1 MKRFLQVFIVLLHL
15 ASISFSQQQSRT
27 ISGKVM
33 SQAEDELLPGVSVAV
48 KGPQTIAT
56 STDVNGAFKLTVPS
70 SGEITLVFKYLGYK
84 PREVKVSDEKD
95 LAVRL
100 QPEAYMLNEVVTI
113 GYKTL
118 QRKDITGAVAS
129 VNARQLKDI
138 PVNSAAE
145 ALAGRLAGVQI
156 TSNEGMP
163 GADVRVLI
171 RGGGSITQSNSPLY
185 VIDGVQVEDGLSSI
199 APTDIESVEVLK
211 DASETAIYGARGAN
225 GVVVVTTK
233 GGKEAKTRVSYDGF
247 VGLAQL
253 QNKLEVM
260 SPYDFVLRQYERS
273 RGLTNTEAAFEQV
286 YGTFANIGN
295 YKNVSPIDWQE
306 KTFGRDAISQTHT
319 VGITGGGK
327 ATTFNVSYTNNSQQG
342 IMLNSKF
349 NRQLFNLKLDHRAN
363 DKLRTGFG
371 ARYNSQRINGAGVS
385 TSEATATYSLLRH
398 TIKYKP
404 LNINGVSDDVLD
416 EDYYNETNS
425 GNGLG
430 VLNPIQLSDAQYRNR
445 PSDNLNINGYL
456 NYILAKGL
464 SFRSTA
470 GVNFNNTTINA
481 FDDYFTSNARTNGS
495 GLPIVNINNTKRF
508 SLNNSNVLTYTFK
521 KGANNFSA
529 LLGQEIYNLK
539 DELKLDQL
547 KLFPLG
553 ITPEKA
559 LGQLSLGQS
568 SPLFPSNVINESRL
582 LSFFTGLNYS
592 FNDKYLAKFSF
603 RTDASSKFAADKRWG
618 YFPSGSLGWRI
629 SKEDF
634 MKDVSFI
641 SDLKLRASYGAS
653 GNNRIDDFLY
663 LTTFSTNAKYA
674 LNEIVTPGYSS
685 SSLANKNLKWE
696 TTVTQNIGL
705 DIALWDN
712 RLQLNIDAYKNKV
725 KDLLLRVRIPAISGY
740 VTQLQN
746 VGQTSNRGL
755 EFQLNAIPVQQKD
768 FSWTTNFNI
777 AFNRNKIDKL
787 ATASSYLPSPAVS
800 FVSGQPSDY
809 IVQVGKPVGSMYG
822 YVSDGFYT
830 VNDFNYDVATQVY
843 TLKPGVADGSGVL
856 GTAQPGWM
864 KLKDRDGNNIINEND
879 KDIIG
884 DATPKFSGGFNQQF
898 SYKNFDLSMFV
909 NFVVGN
915 DIYNANKIEFT
926 NSYTPNTNMLA
937 VMKDRWKTIDANGN
951 VVQKVTVTGG
961 VAQVTGIPPDQL
973 AALNQDAKIWQPITG
988 TGAFYPT
995 SWAVEDGSFL
1005 RLNNITLGYT
1015 FPVKLLSKAKINKL
1029 RVYATANNVAVIT
1042 GYSGFDPEVNVR
1054 SSDPVTPGVDYSA
1067 YPRSRTYIF
1076 GINLS
1081 L

>member
-1 MKRFLQVFIVLLHL
+1 MKRFLQVFFVLLHFVG
-15 ASISFSQQQSRT
+15 ISFSQQQSRT

-48 KGPQTIAT
+48 KGQNVAV
-56 STDVNGAFKLTVPS
+56 STDINGTFKLTATG

-84 PREVKVSDEKD
+84 PKEVKIVDEKEFT
-95 LAVRL
+95 VRL

-156 TSNEGMP
+156 TANEGMP

-171 RGGGSITQSNSPLY
+171 RGGGSITQNNSPLY
-185 VIDGVQVEDGLSSI
+185 VIDGVQVEDGLSNIS
-199 APTDIESVEVLK
+199 PTDIESVEVLK

-225 GVVVVTTK
+225 GVVVITTK
-233 GGKEAKTRVSYDGF
+233 GGKEAKTRLSYDGF
-247 VGLAQL
+247 LGLAQL

-273 RGLTNTEAAFEQV
+273 RGLTNTESAFERT
-286 YGTFANIGN
+286 YGSFDNIGE
-295 YKNVSPIDWQE
+295 YKNTAPIDWQE
-306 KTFGRDAISQTHT
+306 KTFGRDAVSQTHT
-319 VGITGGGK
+319 IAITGGGK
-327 ATTFNVSYTNNSQQG
+327 ATTFNVSYTNNSQEG
-342 IMLNSKF
+342 IMVNSKF
-349 NRQLFNLKLDHRAN
+349 NRQLFNLKLDHRAS

-371 ARYNSQRINGAGVS
+371 VRYNNQKINGSGVS

-404 LNINGVSDDVLD
+404 LNTTGMSDDVID
-416 EDYYNETNS
+416 EDYFNDTNT

-456 NYILAKGL
+456 NYTFTKGF

-470 GVNFNNTTINA
+470 GLNFNNTNINA
-481 FDDYFTSNARTNGS
+481 FDDYFTSNARINGS
-495 GLPIVNINNTKRF
+495 SLPIVNINSTKRF
-508 SLNNSNVLTYTFK
+508 SLNNSNVFTYTFK
-521 KGANNFSA
+521 KGVNNFSA

-539 DELKLDQL
+539 DEVKLDQL

-568 SPLFPSNVINESRL
+568 SPLFPANVINESRL

-592 FNDKYLAKFSF
+592 YNDKYLAKFTF
-603 RTDASSKFAADKRWG
+603 RTDASSKFAPDKRWG

-653 GNNRIDDFLY
+653 GNNRIGDFLY

-674 LNEIVTPGYSS
+674 LNEVVNPGYSS

-712 RLQLNIDAYKNKV
+712 RLQLNIDAYQNKV
-725 KDLLLRVRIPAISGY
+725 KDLLLDVRIPSISGY

-755 EFQLNAIPVQQKD
+755 EFQLNAIPIQQKN

-787 ATASSYLPSPAVS
+787 STASSYLPSPAVS
-800 FVSGQPSDY
+800 FVSGQPADY

-822 YVSDGFYT
+822 YVSDGFYS
-830 VNDFNYDVATQVY
+830 VNDFNYDPATQIY
-843 TLKPGVADGSGVL
+843 TLKPGVADVSGVL

-864 KLKDRDGNNIINEND
+864 KLKDRDGNNVINEND

-884 DATPKFSGGFNQQF
+884 NATPKFSGGFNQQF
-898 SYKNFDLSMFV
+898 TYKNFDLSMFL

-951 VVQKVTVTGG
+951 VVQKVTVVGG
-961 VAQVTGIPPDQL
+961 AAQVTGIPPDQL
-973 AALNQDAKIWQPITG
+973 AALNKDAKIWQPITG

-1054 SSDPVTPGVDYSA
+1054 SSNPVTPGVDYSA

>member
-1 MKRFLQVFIVLLHL
+1 MKRFLQVFFVLLHF
-15 ASISFSQQQSRT
+15 SGISFSQQQTR
-27 ISGKVM
+27 IILGKVM
-33 SQAEDELLPGVSVAV
+33 SQAEDELLPGVSVSV
-48 KGPQTIAT
+48 KGQTIAV
-56 STDVNGAFKLTVPS
+56 STDVNGAFKLTVPG
-70 SGEITLVFKYLGYK
+70 SGELTLVFKSIGYK
-84 PREVKVSDEKD
+84 PREVKVTDNKELS
-95 LAVRL
+95 VRL

-113 GYKTL
+113 GYKTM

-156 TSNEGMP
+156 TANEGMP
-163 GADVRVLI
+163 GADVRVLV

-185 VIDGVQVEDGLSSI
+185 VIDGVQVEDGLSNIS
-199 APTDIESVEVLK
+199 PTDIESVEVLK
-211 DASETAIYGARGAN
+211 DAAETAIYGARGAN
-225 GVVVVTTK
+225 GVVVITTK

-247 VGLAQL
+247 VGLAKL

-286 YGTFANIGN
+286 YGSFANIGD
-295 YKNVSPIDWQE
+295 YKNAVPIDWQG
-306 KTFGRDAISQTHT
+306 KTFGRDAVSQTHT
-319 VGITGGGK
+319 VAITGGGK
-327 ATTFNVSYTNNSQQG
+327 ATTFNVSYTNNAQQG

-349 NRQLFNLKLDHRAN
+349 NRQLFNLKLDHRAS
-363 DKLRTGFG
+363 DKLRAGFG
-371 ARYNSQRINGAGVS
+371 TRYNNQKIQGSGVS

-404 LNINGVSDDVLD
+404 FNTTGMSDDVLD
-416 EDYYNETNS
+416 EDYFNETNT

-445 PSDNLNINGYL
+445 PSDNLNINGYI
-456 NYILAKGL
+456 NYTLIKGL

-470 GVNFNNTTINA
+470 GVNFSNNTLSA
-481 FDDYFTSNARTNGS
+481 FDDYITSNARINGS

-508 SLNNSNVLTYTFK
+508 SLNNSNVFTYTFK
-521 KGANNFSA
+521 KGVNNFSA

-539 DELKLDQL
+539 DEVKLDQL

-568 SPLFPSNVINESRL
+568 SPLFPANVINESRL

-592 FNDKYLAKFSF
+592 FDDKYLAKFSF

-634 MKDVSFI
+634 MKDISVI

-653 GNNRIDDFLY
+653 GNNRIEDYSY

-674 LNEIVTPGYSS
+674 LNEVINPGYSS
-685 SSLANKNLKWE
+685 ASLANKNLKWE

-725 KDLLLRVRIPAISGY
+725 KDLLLRVRIPSISGY

-746 VGQTSNRGL
+746 VGETSNRGL
-755 EFQLNAIPVQQKD
+755 EFQLNAIPVQHKD
-768 FSWTTNFNI
+768 FSWTTNFNL
-777 AFNRNKIDKL
+777 AFNRNKIEKL
-787 ATASSYLPSPAVS
+787 ASASSYLPSPAVA

-822 YVSDGFYT
+822 YISDGFYS
-830 VNDFNYDVATQVY
+830 VSDFNYDAATQVY
-843 TLKPGVADGSGVL
+843 TLKPGVADVSGVL
-856 GTAQPGWM
+856 GIAQPGWM

-884 DATPKFSGGFNQQF
+884 NATPKFSGGFNQQF
-898 SYKNFDLSMFV
+898 TYKNFDLSMFV

-915 DIYNANKIEFT
+915 DVYNANKIEFT

-937 VMKDRWKTIDANGN
+937 IMKDRWKTIDANGN
-951 VVQKVTVTGG
+951 LVQKVTVTGG

-973 AALNQDAKIWQPITG
+973 AALNKDAKIWQPITG
-988 TGAFYPT
+988 SGAFYPT

-1015 FPVKLLSKAKINKL
+1015 FPVKLLNKAKINKL

>member
-1 MKRFLQVFIVLLHL
+1 MKRFLQVFFVLLHF
-15 ASISFSQQQSRT
+15 ASISFSQEQSRT

-48 KGPQTIAT
+48 KGQAT
-56 STDVNGAFKLTVPS
+56 AVSTDVNGAFKLTVKS
-70 SGEITLVFKYLGYK
+70 SGEITLVFRYLGYK
-84 PREVKVSDEKD
+84 AREVKITNEKE
-95 LAVRL
+95 LIVRL

-156 TSNEGMP
+156 TANEGMP
-163 GADVRVLI
+163 GADVRVLV
-171 RGGGSITQSNSPLY
+171 RGGGSITQSNAPLY
-185 VIDGVQVEDGLSSI
+185 VIDGVQVEDGLSNIS
-199 APTDIESVEVLK
+199 PTDIESVEVLK

-225 GVVVVTTK
+225 GVVVITTK

-247 VGLAQL
+247 LGLARL

-260 SPYDFVLRQYERS
+260 SPYGFVLRQYERS
-273 RGLTNTEAAFEQV
+273 RGLTNTESAFEQM
-286 YGTFANIGN
+286 YGTFDNLDS
-295 YKNVSPIDWQE
+295 YKNIAPIDWQE
-306 KTFGRDAISQTHT
+306 KTFGRDAVSQTHS
-319 VGITGGGK
+319 VAINGGNK
-327 ATTFNVSYTNNSQQG
+327 ATTFNISYTNNAQQG

-349 NRQLFNLKLDHRAN
+349 NRHLFNLKLDHRAN
-363 DKLRTGFG
+363 DKLRVGFG
-371 ARYNSQRINGAGVS
+371 TRYNNQQINGSGVS
-385 TSEATATYSLLRH
+385 SSEATATYSLLRH
-398 TIKYKP
+398 TIKYRP
-404 LNINGVSDDVLD
+404 LNITGISDDELD
-416 EDYYNETNS
+416 EEYFNDTNT

-430 VLNPIQLSDAQYRNR
+430 VLNPIQLSNAQYRSR

-456 NYILAKGL
+456 NYTLLKGL

-470 GVNFNNTTINA
+470 GVNFNNNTINA
-481 FDDYFTSNARTNGS
+481 FDDYFTSNARNNGS
-495 GLPIVNINNTKRF
+495 SLPIVNINNRKRF
-508 SLNNSNVLTYTFK
+508 SINNSNVFTYNFK
-521 KGANNFSA
+521 KGVHNFSA
-529 LLGQEIYNLK
+529 LLGQEIYTSK
-539 DELKLDQL
+539 DEIRLDQL
-547 KLFPLG
+547 RLFPKG

-559 LGQLSLGQS
+559 LGQLGLGQS
-568 SPLFPSNVINESRL
+568 TPLFPNNIINESHL
-582 LSFFTGLNYS
+582 LSYFSGLNYS
-592 FNDKYLAKFSF
+592 FNDKYLAKFTF
-603 RTDASSKFAADKRWG
+603 RTDASTKFSSGNNWG

-634 MKDVSFI
+634 MKDVAFI

-653 GNNRIDDFLY
+653 GNNRIYDFLY
-663 LTTFSTNAKYA
+663 LTTFLTNAKYA
-674 LNEIVTPGYSS
+674 LNETVSPGYSS
-685 SSLANKNLKWE
+685 PVLANKNLIWE
-696 TTVTQNIGL
+696 TTVSQNIGL

-725 KDLLLRVRIPAISGY
+725 KDLLLDVRIPSTSGY
-740 VTQLQN
+740 ISQLQN
-746 VGQTSNRGL
+746 AGQTSNKGL
-755 EFQLNAIPVQQKD
+755 EFQLNAIPFQRKN

-787 ATASSYLPSPAVS
+787 STASSYLPSPAVA
-800 FVSGQPSDY
+800 FVSGQPADY
-809 IVQVGKPVGSMYG
+809 IVQVGKPVGTMYG
-822 YVSDGFYT
+822 YVSDGFYS
-830 VNDFNYDVATQVY
+830 VNDFNYDPSTQIY
-843 TLKPGVADGSGVL
+843 TLKSGVADVSGVL

-864 KLKDRDGNNIINEND
+864 KLKDLDGNNIINESD
-879 KDIIG
+879 KSIIG
-884 DATPKFSGGFNQQF
+884 DATPKFTGGFNQQF
-898 SYKNFDLSMFV
+898 TYKNFDLSMFV

-926 NSYTPNTNMLA
+926 NSYTPNTNMLSI
-937 VMKDRWKTIDANGN
+937 MKDRWKTVDASGN
-951 VVQKVTVTGG
+951 VVQKVTVVGG
-961 VAQVTGIPPDQL
+961 SPQVTGIPPDQL
-973 AALNQDAKIWQPITG
+973 AALNKDANIWQPITG
-988 TGAFYPT
+988 SGAFYPT
-995 SWAVEDGSFL
+995 SWAIEDGSFL

-1015 FPVKLLSKAKINKL
+1015 FPVKLISKAKINKL

-1054 SSDPVTPGVDYSA
+1054 SSDPVTPGVDFSA

>member
-1 MKRFLQVFIVLLHL
+1 MKRFLQVFFVLLHF
-15 ASISFSQQQSRT
+15 SGISFAQQNRT
-27 ISGKVM
+27 VSGKVM

-48 KGPQTIAT
+48 KGQAIAV
-56 STDVNGAFKLTVPS
+56 STDVNGAFKLTVP
-70 SGEITLVFKYLGYK
+70 GNAEFTLVFKYLGYK
-84 PREVKVSDEKD
+84 PREVKVTNETE
-95 LAVRL
+95 LTVRL

-129 VNARQLKDI
+129 VNAHQLKDI

-156 TSNEGMP
+156 TANEGMP
-163 GADVRVLI
+163 GADVRVLV

-185 VIDGVQVEDGLSSI
+185 IIDGVQVEDGLSNIS
-199 APTDIESVEVLK
+199 PTDIESVEVLK

-225 GVVVVTTK
+225 GVVVITTK
-233 GGKEAKTRVSYDGF
+233 GGKEAKTRISYDGF
-247 VGLAQL
+247 LGMARL
-253 QNKLEVM
+253 QNKLDVM

-273 RGLTNTEAAFEQV
+273 RGLTNTEAAFEQA
-286 YGTFANIGN
+286 YGSFANIGD
-295 YKNVSPIDWQE
+295 YKNLTPVDWQE
-306 KTFGRDAISQTHT
+306 KTFGRDAVSQTHT
-319 VGITGGGK
+319 VALTGGGK

-349 NRQLFNLKLDHRAN
+349 NRQLFNLKLDHRAS
-363 DKLRTGFG
+363 DKLRAGFG
-371 ARYNSQRINGAGVS
+371 ARYNNQKIQGSGVS

-404 LNINGVSDDVLD
+404 LNTTGMSDDVLD
-416 EDYYNETNS
+416 EDYFNETNT

-445 PSDNLNINGYL
+445 PSDNLNINGYI
-456 NYILAKGL
+456 NYTLIKGL

-470 GVNFNNTTINA
+470 WVNFSNNTLNA
-481 FDDYFTSNARTNGS
+481 FDDYITSNARINGS

-508 SLNNSNVLTYTFK
+508 SLNNSNVFTYTFK
-521 KGANNFSA
+521 KGVNNFSA

-539 DELKLDQL
+539 DEVRLDQL
-547 KLFPLG
+547 RLFPMG

-568 SPLFPSNVINESRL
+568 TPLYPSNVISESRL

-592 FNDKYLAKFSF
+592 FSDKYLAKFTF

-634 MKDVSFI
+634 MKDLTFI

-653 GNNRIDDFLY
+653 GNNRIGDYLY

-674 LNEIVTPGYSS
+674 LNEVINPGYSS
-685 SSLANKNLKWE
+685 ASLANKNLKWE

-705 DIALWDN
+705 DIALWNN

-725 KDLLLRVRIPAISGY
+725 KDLLLDVRIPSISGY

-746 VGQTSNRGL
+746 VGETSNRGL
-755 EFQLNAIPVQQKD
+755 EFQLNAIPVQRKD
-768 FSWTTNFNI
+768 FSWTTNFNL
-777 AFNRNKIDKL
+777 AFNRNKIERL
-787 ATASSYLPSPAVS
+787 ATASSYLPSPAVA

-822 YVSDGFYT
+822 YVSDGFYS
-830 VNDFNYDVATQVY
+830 VADFNYDAATQVY
-843 TLKPGVADGSGVL
+843 TLKPGVADVSGVL

-884 DATPKFSGGFNQQF
+884 NATPKFSGGFNQQF
-898 SYKNFDLSMFV
+898 TYKNFDLSMFV

-915 DIYNANKIEFT
+915 DVYNANKIEFT

-973 AALNQDAKIWQPITG
+973 AALNKDAKIWQPITG
-988 TGAFYPT
+988 SGAFYPT

-1054 SSDPVTPGVDYSA
+1054 SSNPVTPGVDYSA

>member
-1 MKRFLQVFIVLLHL
+1 MKRFLQVFFVLLHFVG
-15 ASISFSQQQSRT
+15 ISFSQQQSRT

-48 KGPQTIAT
+48 KGQTIAV
-56 STDVNGAFKLTVPS
+56 STDINGAFKLTAKAG
-70 SGEITLVFKYLGYK
+70 GEITLVFKYLGYK
-84 PREVKVSDEKD
+84 TKEVRIVDEKE
-95 LAVRL
+95 LTVRL

-129 VNARQLKDI
+129 VNAGQMKDI

-156 TSNEGMP
+156 TANEGMP
-163 GADVRVLI
+163 GADVRVLV
-171 RGGGSITQSNSPLY
+171 RGGGSITQNNSPLY
-185 VIDGVQVEDGLSSI
+185 VVDGVQVEDGLSNIS
-199 APTDIESVEVLK
+199 PTDIESVEVLK

-225 GVVVVTTK
+225 GVVVITTK

-247 VGLAQL
+247 LGLAQL

-260 SPYDFVLRQYERS
+260 SPYDFVMRQYERS
-273 RGLTNTEAAFEQV
+273 RGLTNTEAAFEQT
-286 YGTFANIGN
+286 YGSFANISD
-295 YKNVSPIDWQE
+295 YKNTTPIDWQE
-306 KTFGRDAISQTHT
+306 KTFGRDAVSQTHT
-319 VGITGGGK
+319 VAITGGGK
-327 ATTFNVSYTNNSQQG
+327 ATTFNVSYTNNSQEG
-342 IMLNSKF
+342 IMVNSKF

-371 ARYNSQRINGAGVS
+371 MRYNNQKINGSGVS

-404 LNINGVSDDVLD
+404 LNTTGMSDDVID
-416 EDYYNETNS
+416 EDYFNDTNT

-430 VLNPIQLSDAQYRNR
+430 VLNPIQLSDAQYRSR

-456 NYILAKGL
+456 NYTFTKGL

-495 GLPIVNINNTKRF
+495 SLPIVNINNTKRF
-508 SLNNSNVLTYTFK
+508 SLNNSNVFTYTYK
-521 KGANNFSA
+521 KGVNNFSA

-539 DELKLDQL
+539 DEIKLDQL
-547 KLFPLG
+547 KMFPLG

-568 SPLFPSNVINESRL
+568 SPLFPANVINESRL

-592 FNDKYLAKFSF
+592 FNDKYLAKFTF
-603 RTDASSKFAADKRWG
+603 RTDASSKFAADNRWG
-618 YFPSGSLGWRI
+618 YFPSASIGWRI

-653 GNNRIDDFLY
+653 GNNRIGDFLY

-674 LNEIVTPGYSS
+674 LNEVVSPGYSS

-712 RLQLNIDAYKNKV
+712 RLQLNIDAYQNKV
-725 KDLLLRVRIPAISGY
+725 KDLLLDVRIPSISGY

-755 EFQLNAIPVQQKD
+755 EFQLNAIPIQQKN

-787 ATASSYLPSPAVS
+787 STASSYLPSPAVS
-800 FVSGQPSDY
+800 FVSGQPADY

-822 YVSDGFYT
+822 YVSDGFYS
-830 VNDFNYDVATQVY
+830 VNDFNYDPATQIY
-843 TLKPGVADGSGVL
+843 TLKPGVADVSGVL

-864 KLKDRDGNNIINEND
+864 KLKDRDGNNIINESD

-898 SYKNFDLSMFV
+898 TYKNFDLSMFV

-937 VMKDRWKTIDANGN
+937 VMKDRWKTIDASGN
-951 VVQKVTVTGG
+951 VVQKVTVVGG
-961 VAQVTGIPPDQL
+961 AAQVTGIPPDQL
-973 AALNQDAKIWQPITG
+973 AALNKDAKIWQPITG

-1015 FPVKLLSKAKINKL
+1015 FPVKLISKAKINRL

-1054 SSDPVTPGVDYSA
+1054 SSNPVTPGVDYSA

>member
-1 MKRFLQVFIVLLHL
+1 MKRFLQVFFVLLHV
-15 ASISFSQQQSRT
+15 AGISFSQQQNRT

-48 KGPQTIAT
+48 KGQNIAV
-56 STDVNGAFKLTVPS
+56 STDINGAFKLTVPGD
-70 SGEITLVFKYLGYK
+70 GEITLVFKYLGYK
-84 PREVKVSDEKD
+84 TKEVRAGEEVQ
-95 LAVRL
+95 LTVRL

-138 PVNSAAE
+138 PLNSAAE

-156 TSNEGMP
+156 TANEGMP
-163 GADVRVLI
+163 GAEVRVLI
-171 RGGGSITQSNSPLY
+171 RGGGSVTQSNSPLY
-185 VIDGVQVEDGLSSI
+185 VVDGVQVEDGLSSI
-199 APTDIESVEVLK
+199 SPTDIESVEVLK

-225 GVVVVTTK
+225 GVVVITTK

-247 VGLAQL
+247 LGLAQL

-273 RGLTNTEAAFEQV
+273 RGLTNTEDAFEQT
-286 YGTFANIGN
+286 YGSFANIGD
-295 YKNVSPIDWQE
+295 YKNIDPVDWQE
-306 KTFGRDAISQTHT
+306 KTFGRDALSQTHT

-327 ATTFNVSYTNNSQQG
+327 TTTFNVSYTNNSQQG

-349 NRQLFNLKLDHRAN
+349 NRQLFNLKLDHRAS

-371 ARYNSQRINGAGVS
+371 IRYNDQKINGSGVS

-398 TIKYKP
+398 TIKYRP
-404 LNINGVSDDVLD
+404 LNMTGMSDDVLD
-416 EDYYNETNS
+416 EDYFNDTNT

-445 PSDNLNINGYL
+445 PSDNLNMNGYL
-456 NYILAKGL
+456 NYMVTKGL

-470 GVNFNNTTINA
+470 GVNFNNTTLNA
-481 FDDYFTSNARTNGS
+481 FDDYFTSNARNNGS
-495 GLPIVNINNTKRF
+495 RLPIVNINNTKRF
-508 SLNNSNVLTYTFK
+508 SLSNSNVFTYTYK
-521 KGANNFSA
+521 KGINDFSA

-539 DELKLDQL
+539 DEVNLDQL

-568 SPLFPSNVINESRL
+568 APLYPTNVIHESRL

-592 FNDKYLAKFSF
+592 YSDKYLAKFTF

-653 GNNRIDDFLY
+653 GNNRINDFLY

-674 LNEIVTPGYSS
+674 LNEVVNPGYSS

-712 RLQLNIDAYKNKV
+712 RLQLNIDAYQNKV
-725 KDLLLRVRIPAISGY
+725 KDLLLDVRIPSISGY

-755 EFQLNAIPVQQKD
+755 EFQLNAIPVQQKN

-787 ATASSYLPSPAVS
+787 GTASSYLPSPAVS
-800 FVSGQPSDY
+800 FVSGQPADY

-822 YVSDGFYT
+822 YVSDGFYS
-830 VNDFNYDVATQVY
+830 VNDFNYDPATQIY
-843 TLKPGVADGSGVL
+843 TLKPGVADVSAVL

-864 KLKDRDGNNIINEND
+864 KLKDRDGNNIVNESD

-884 DATPKFSGGFNQQF
+884 NATPKFSGGFNQQF

-915 DIYNANKIEFT
+915 DIYNANKVEFT

-937 VMKDRWKTIDANGN
+937 VMNDRWKTIDANGN
-951 VVQKVTVTGG
+951 VTQRVTVVGG
-961 VAQVTGIPPDQL
+961 VPQVTGLPPDQL
-973 AALNQDAKIWQPITG
+973 AALNKDAKIWQPITG

-995 SWAVEDGSFL
+995 SWAMEDGSFL

-1054 SSDPVTPGVDYSA
+1054 SSNPVTPGVDYSA